1 MAEMAA
7 VAGILGLS
15 DRITQELVSLQP
27 RRALAR
33 PNKPLCHGF
42 ACKPRGRPNG
52 GDGLLRMH
60 LHITRSVGHL

>member
-33 PNKPLCHGF
+33 SARVMALLASHAAVPAAVV
-42 ACKPRGRPNG
+42 ACCACICTSRG
-52 GDGLLRMH
+52 
-60 LHITRSVGHL
+60 T